1 MIELRDYQQDLLGQ
15 VQGALAGKAKA
26 RVMMQLPTGGGKT
39 RIAAALLNGWLGNDR
54 KAVWLTHRTEL
65 SDQTCGVLNQSGVRA
80 VNNLPWDSDTPAPH
94 RSGGVVVLMVQT
106 VSRRNRFDGVWHQYN
121 PQDLLVIDEAH
132 HTPASGWTRAIKQ
145 WPGPVVGLTATPWR
159 LSKDKGFTHLFDNLI
174 LGPQIKDLQAQGHL
188 ANAKVLMP
196 ERENLIA
203 GGEVPNT
210 GDYSDAGIERANEGR
225 EVWTAGALRFWQ
237 EYAQDRQTIVYA
249 VSKNHAENLAA
260 IFRDANIPAAVLLD
274 YTLPAERARCIKRF
288 SAGAL
293 KVLVN
298 VAVATEGFDLPDAA
312 CVVLTRPTMSLALY
326 LQMVGRGL
334 RPKSDGGDC
343 RILDLAGNVERH
355 GFPEDDREWSLEA
368 RGRQDGL
375 GRQPVVRC
383 PECAAVSPA
392 ASHCCQECR
401 YPFGKDCGRC
411 GKWRAWQ
418 TWSAETDCGDTHEL
432 VCNRCHLDAHE
443 LSDLPEKLKE
453 AVREELTE
461 AQMEVNP
468 AHLQTLE
475 EFRNALSEVSE
486 ELVYANKVNDFATF
500 TRLTRQMRSVLRQ
513 ERRIREVA
521 QEAAENALME
531 WFSPLLLNLFNTLT
545 EMGYTGGSK
554 AIATINFREPGL
566 DIRVFGEGDEVG
578 EDLWHTLTPQQMDA
592 VSKVIRSWSDERDA
606 ENQVESP

>member
-15 VQGALAGKAKA
+15 VQGALADEIKA

-39 RIAAALLNGWLGNDR
+39 RLAAALLNWWLGNGS

-65 SDQTCGVLNQSGVRA
+65 SDQTCGVLNQSGIRA

-94 RSGGVVVLMVQT
+94 RSGGVVILMAQT
-106 VSRRNRFDGVWHQYN
+106 VSNRNRLDGVWRQYD

-132 HTPASGWTRAIKQ
+132 HAAAAGWRRAVNQ
-145 WPGPVVGLTATPWR
+145 WPGAVVGLTATPWR
-159 LSKDKGFTHLFDNLI
+159 LAQNEGFSHLFNDLI
-174 LGPQIKDLQAQGHL
+174 RGPQIKDLQAAGFL
-188 ANAKVLMP
+188 AKAKVLMP
-196 ERENLIA
+196 ERDDLIR
-203 GGEVPNT
+203 GGDIT
-210 GDYSDAGIERANEGR
+210 AGDYSDAGIERANAGR
-225 EVWTAGALRFWQ
+225 DIWTAGALRFWQ

-249 VSKNHAENLAA
+249 VSKDHAENLAT
-260 IFRDANIPAAVLLD
+260 IFQDANILAAVLLGD
-274 YTLPAERARCIKRF
+274 TPLPERARRIKRF

-355 GFPEDDREWSLEA
+355 GFPEEDREWSLQP
-368 RGRQDGL
+368 RGRQDDL
-375 GRQPVVRC
+375 GRPPVVRC

-418 TWSAETDCGDTHEL
+418 TWSAESLCGDEHDL
-432 VCNRCHLDAHE
+432 VCNRCHIDAHDRANLPE
-443 LSDLPEKLKE
+443 RLKEVLREESHTLESVQIRLYEAAEKLQEVIVSGEKDTATFNEICREIRFLVSKASPLLEARIAERILDLPEVSFLGQLLGEDK
-453 AVREELTE
+453 VSI
-461 AQMEVNP
+461 V
-468 AHLQTLE
+468 
-475 EFRNALSEVSE
+475 LSRSKDGEMQV
-486 ELVYANKVNDFATF
+486 KVNKS
-500 TRLTRQMRSVLRQ
+500 R
-513 ERRIREVA
+513 
-521 QEAAENALME
+521 
-531 WFSPLLLNLFNTLT
+531 
-545 EMGYTGGSK
+545 GK
-554 AIATINFREPGL
+554 
-566 DIRVFGEGDEVG
+566 
-578 EDLWHTLTPQQMDA
+578 
-592 VSKVIRSWSDERDA
+592 
-606 ENQVESP
+606 